1 MELLEVFSYS
11 PQEPLRRPLFTM
23 PVAAGQPIPVDDHVD
38 TELDLNEYLIRHPA
52 ATFFVR
58 VRGESMVEA
67 GIHDGDILIV
77 DSSIEAT
84 DGRIVIVSVDGD
96 LTVKTLRIN
105 GSTVFL
111 ESQNKQFL
119 PLKIEPYM
127 EFQIIGVVTSVIH
140 RL

>member
-1 MELLEVFSYS
+1 MEILEVFSFS
-11 PQEPLRRPLFTM
+11 PEGPVKRPLFTM

-38 TELDLNEYLIRHPA
+38 SDLDLNDYLIRHPA

-58 VRGESMVEA
+58 VRGESMIEA

-77 DSSIEAT
+77 DSSIEAI
-84 DGRIVIVSVDGD
+84 DGKIVIVSVDGD

-105 GSTVFL
+105 GSEVYL
-111 ESQNKQFL
+111 EAQNKQFL

>member
-1 MELLEVFSYS
+1 MEILEVFSFS
-11 PQEPLRRPLFTM
+11 PEGSARRPLFTM

-38 TELDLNEYLIRHPA
+38 SELDLNDYLIKHPA

-58 VRGESMVEA
+58 VRGESMIEA

-77 DSSIEAT
+77 DSSIEAG
-84 DGRIVIVSVDGD
+84 DGKIVIVSVDGD
-96 LTVKTLRIN
+96 LTVKTLRID
-105 GSTVFL
+105 GTEVYL
-111 ESQNKQFL
+111 EAQNKQFL

-127 EFQIIGVVTSVIH
+127 EFRIIGVVTSVIH

>member
-1 MELLEVFSYS
+1 MEILEVFSFQAGES
-11 PQEPLRRPLFTM
+11 VRRPLFTM
-23 PVAAGQPIPVDDHVD
+23 PVAAGSPIPVDDHVD
-38 TELDLNEYLIRHPA
+38 SELDLNELLIEHPA

-67 GIHDGDILIV
+67 GIYDGDILIV
-77 DSSIEAT
+77 DSSLEAT

-96 LTVKTLRIN
+96 LTVKTLRIRDKEI
-105 GSTVFL
+105 TL
-111 ESQNKQFL
+111 EARNKQFL

-127 EFQIIGVVTSVIH
+127 EFHIIGVVTSVIH